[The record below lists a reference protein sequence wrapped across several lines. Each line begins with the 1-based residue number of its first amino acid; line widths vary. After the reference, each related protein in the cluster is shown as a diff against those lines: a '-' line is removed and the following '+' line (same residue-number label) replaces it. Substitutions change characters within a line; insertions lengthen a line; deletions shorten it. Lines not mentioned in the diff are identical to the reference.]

1 MAKNSHYI
9 DNKKFLEE
17 IINYKKEVKK
27 AKREN
32 LPKPGVNNYIGQCFM
47 DIAENLAKKPNFA
60 NYPFKEEMIGDAV
73 ENCMMYTTNFD
84 PAKSK
89 NPFAFF
95 TQIIFYA
102 FLRRIQKEKK
112 QLYIKMKQFEE
123 HDPTGKFR
131 NWLKE
136 KFEPEQNPFSDI
148 LQLSQEDVEV
158 FEKKFKIK
166 NKKKTSKKTSKKA
179 EVQKSDK
186 PEKTRLDNFMK

>member
-1 MAKNSHYI
+1 MAKNEHYI
-9 DNKKFLEE
+9 DNKKFLDE
-17 IINYKKEVKK
+17 IVKYKKQVRK
-27 AKREN
+27 AKRED

-84 PAKSK
+84 PNKSK

-112 QLYIKMKQFEE
+112 QLFIKMKQFEE

-148 LQLSQEDVEV
+148 LQISNEDMEM
-158 FEKKFKIK
+158 FDKKFKIK
-166 NKKKTSKKTSKKA
+166 NRKKTEKKIKKKVVKT
-179 EVQKSDK
+179 
-186 PEKTRLDNFMK
+186 EKTRLDNFMK

>member
-1 MAKNSHYI
+1 MAKDSHYI
-9 DNKKFLEE
+9 DNQTFLKQIVQHKRAVKRAE
-17 IINYKKEVKK
+17 KEG
-27 AKREN
+27 
-32 LPKPGVNNYIGQCFM
+32 LPKPGVNDYIGKCFM

-73 ENCMMYTTNFD
+73 ENCIMYATNFN

-123 HDPTGKFR
+123 FDPSGKFR
-131 NWLKE
+131 NWLKD

-148 LQLSQEDVEV
+148 LNLTPEDIKQ
-158 FEKKFKIK
+158 FEEKMKG
-166 NKKKTSKKTSKKA
+166 KKKPVTAVKKKK
-179 EVQKSDK
+179 VKKVST
-186 PEKTRLDNFMK
+186 KTDASRLDNFIK

>member
-9 DNKKFLEE
+9 DNQTFLKQ
-17 IINYKKEVKK
+17 IIQHKRTVKK
-27 AKREN
+27 AEKEG
-32 LPKPGVNNYIGQCFM
+32 LPKPGVNDYIGKCFM

-73 ENCMMYTTNFD
+73 ENCIMYATNFN

-123 HDPTGKFR
+123 FDPSGKFR
-131 NWLKE
+131 NWLKD
-136 KFEPEQNPFSDI
+136 KFEPENNPFSDI
-148 LQLSQEDVEV
+148 LNLTTEDINQ
-158 FEKKFKIK
+158 FETKMKG
-166 NKKKTSKKTSKKA
+166 KKKEPTTVKKKKKVKKLSAKPQTS
-179 EVQKSDK
+179 
-186 PEKTRLDNFMK
+186 RLDNFLK